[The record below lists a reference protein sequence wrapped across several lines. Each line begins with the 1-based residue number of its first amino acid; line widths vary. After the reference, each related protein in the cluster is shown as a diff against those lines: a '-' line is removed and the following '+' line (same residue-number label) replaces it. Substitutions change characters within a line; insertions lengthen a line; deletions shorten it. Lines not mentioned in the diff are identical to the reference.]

1 MGTSGLAV
9 LQASEKPGCSKEGR
23 KATHKR
29 KTEGTKEAKKYK
41 KSKQMPG
48 QERQEPPDDDTNATI
63 LY

>member
-1 MGTSGLAV
+1 VRNRPA
-9 LQASEKPGCSKEGR
+9 GR
-23 KATHKR
+23 KATRKR

-41 KSKQMPG
+41 KSKHMPG